1 MGGSAPRRDHQ
12 LPAETTSFVDRRG
25 ELTEG
30 RELLARA
37 RLVTLTGPGGVGKTR
52 LAARIAARVRRAFPD
67 GVRFVHLSGLH
78 DPALVPLAAADALGL
93 HDHSAQPPLDALVEQ
108 VRDRRLLLVVDNCE
122 HLAGACAQLAAALLR
137 GTEGVRILATSRHRL
152 GLTEEHLLE
161 VRPLPVPDPDGDLS
175 AAEGY
180 PALTLFADRAAAVVP
195 GFRLTPGNLA
205 SVARLCRR
213 LDGLPLAIELAA
225 VRMRVLDVDQLL
237 DRLDDRY
244 RFLTTGSPAALPR
257 HQTLRAAV
265 AWSHDLCTGP
275 EQVVWARLSVLA
287 GAFDLETAEAV
298 CADDTGEGDAGWGT
312 GRPPAGVL
320 LPEGATGFADDAGS
334 RGAAAGE
341 RPHPAQALTGPTTPP
356 PPDDGP
362 GNPTPPTLGPA
373 DGIAPRPVL
382 RPYPLAAPRSDDG
395 PDSGMPASPVPG
407 PVGVS
412 LSGGVPGP
420 VGVSLSGGV
429 PGPVG
434 VSLSGGAP
442 GPVGV
447 PPSPSVPG
455 LGGATLPSLAL
466 GPGGAT
472 PPSPVPGSGGVPL
485 PPVVFCPG
493 GSMPSLAV
501 SGSGGV
507 AAPLAV
513 PSPGGVAAS
522 PAVSGPGGVA
532 AHSAVS
538 GPGGAAASPA
548 VSGPGR
554 VSLPPPVPGSGGV
567 PLPPVVFCPGGSMPS
582 LAVSGSGGVAA
593 PLAVPSPGGVA
604 ASPAVSGPGGVAAHS
619 AVSGPGGAAASPAVS
634 GPGRVSLP
642 PPVLGPGGLTLPWP
656 VPCPGGVTPS
666 LAVPS
671 PGGVAASL
679 AVPSPGGVAASLAV
693 PGPGGVAASLAVS
706 GPGGVAAHP
715 VGEAVHAVG
724 DWHAGPGPVGL
735 RADDVLDAVAGLVDK
750 SVLCREPGPGGVR
763 YRMLDTLRQYG
774 LERLRRTAG
783 EEEAARRRQ
792 RDRML
797 RRVEDCER
805 GWFGPGQPETVARL
819 RADRDN
825 LRAALD
831 FSLSTPGEERAGLR
845 LAGTL
850 WFYWHACGVP
860 REGLYWLERALAAS
874 PEPTRERARGLWVAG
889 LLAATTQDFP
899 RGHRQATE
907 ALALAR
913 ALGDPAE
920 AAHAEYV
927 IGVIRLFGDDLPGA
941 LTHFETTV
949 ARGPV
954 PGQHLSLVGLD
965 QVELACALGFLG
977 EADRAVEI
985 CEQALRLCERHGEQW
1000 VRSYV
1005 LRILALA
1012 HTVRRDWPRAE
1023 RHAREALRLKHAVHD
1038 IIGMALTLDLLA
1050 SIAGERGAHRHA
1062 ALLMGGADRVWA
1074 DIDTGRWGAHT
1085 LNSVR
1090 RDSEERACRALG
1102 RDAFERAHR
1111 RGGGLGLAE
1120 LVGQALQEPARPRP
1134 GDSPAPH
1141 DDTTVRL
1148 TRRETE
1154 VARLVAE
1161 GLANQQIAD
1170 RLVIA
1175 RRTAEGHVERIL
1187 SKLGFSNRSQIAA
1200 WVTAQR

>member
-1 MGGSAPRRDHQ
+1 MGGSAPRRDHH

-25 ELTEG
+25 ELTQG

-52 LAARIAARVRRAFPD
+52 LAARIAARVQRAFPD

-93 HDHSAQPPLDALVEQ
+93 HDRSAQPALDALVEQ

-122 HLAGACAQLAAALLR
+122 HLAGACARLAAALLH

-161 VRPLPVPDPDGDLS
+161 VRPLPVPDPDADLS
-175 AAEGY
+175 AADGY
-180 PALTLFADRAAAVVP
+180 PALRLFADRAAAVVP
-195 GFRLTPGNLA
+195 GFRLTPANRA
-205 SVARLCRR
+205 SVARLCHR

-265 AWSHDLCTGP
+265 AWSHDLCTLP
-275 EQVVWARLSVLA
+275 EQAVWARLSVLA
-287 GAFDLETAEAV
+287 GSFDLETAEAV
-298 CADDTGEGDAGWGT
+298 CADATPETVARRPEAGGHPVRLPHAATTRPALPSPPSEGFGAGVRARDGAGAGGWFGGGSGAGDRPMDGCGFGVRTGPGSSADGWFGDGSGAQVRSADGSGAGVRAGEGSGAGGWFGDGSGAG
-312 GRPPAGVL
+312 GRPTDVSGAGVRA
-320 LPEGATGFADDAGS
+320 GDGF
-334 RGAAAGE
+334 GAAARAGGGFGAGA
-341 RPHPAQALTGPTTPP
+341 RSGDGSGASGGPP
-356 PPDDGP
+356 DGP
-362 GNPTPPTLGPA
+362 GTGTPPA
-373 DGIAPRPVL
+373 DGSRARVL
-382 RPYPLAAPRSDDG
+382 ATGSSDVRHQPAGSSAACVQPTG
-395 PDSGMPASPVPG
+395 
-407 PVGVS
+407 
-412 LSGGVPGP
+412 
-420 VGVSLSGGV
+420 
-429 PGPVG
+429 
-434 VSLSGGAP
+434 
-442 GPVGV
+442 
-447 PPSPSVPG
+447 
-455 LGGATLPSLAL
+455 
-466 GPGGAT
+466 
-472 PPSPVPGSGGVPL
+472 GSGARVHP
-485 PPVVFCPG
+485 
-493 GSMPSLAV
+493 
-501 SGSGGV
+501 
-507 AAPLAV
+507 AA
-513 PSPGGVAAS
+513 G
-522 PAVSGPGGVA
+522 PA
-532 AHSAVS
+532 
-538 GPGGAAASPA
+538 GAAITL
-548 VSGPGR
+548 
-554 VSLPPPVPGSGGV
+554 LPPP
-567 PLPPVVFCPGGSMPS
+567 
-582 LAVSGSGGVAA
+582 
-593 PLAVPSPGGVA
+593 
-604 ASPAVSGPGGVAAHS
+604 
-619 AVSGPGGAAASPAVS
+619 
-634 GPGRVSLP
+634 
-642 PPVLGPGGLTLPWP
+642 
-656 VPCPGGVTPS
+656 
-666 LAVPS
+666 
-671 PGGVAASL
+671 
-679 AVPSPGGVAASLAV
+679 
-693 PGPGGVAASLAVS
+693 
-706 GPGGVAAHP
+706 
-715 VGEAVHAVG
+715 
-724 DWHAGPGPVGL
+724 GL
-735 RADDVLDAVAGLVDK
+735 RTDDVLEAVAGLVDK

-763 YRMLDTLRQYG
+763 YRLLDTLRQYG
-774 LERLRRTAG
+774 LEQLRRVAG

-792 RDRML
+792 RDWML
-797 RRVEDCER
+797 RRAEACER

-831 FSLSTPGEERAGLR
+831 FSLSAPGETLAGLR

-850 WFYWHACGVP
+850 WFYWHACGAS
-860 REGLYWLERALAAS
+860 REGLYWLDRALAAV

-889 LLAATTQDFP
+889 LLAAATRDFP
-899 RGHRQATE
+899 RGHRHATE

-913 ALGDPAE
+913 ALGDAAE

-941 LTHFETTV
+941 LRHFETTV

-977 EADRAVEI
+977 EPERAVEV
-985 CEQALRLCERHGEQW
+985 CEQALGLCERHGEQW

-1012 HTVRRDWPRAE
+1012 HSVRRDWPRAE
-1023 RHAREALRLKHAVHD
+1023 RHGREALRLKLAVHD
-1038 IIGMALTLDLLA
+1038 VIGIALTLDLLA
-1050 SIAGERGAHRHA
+1050 SIAAQRGAHEHA
-1062 ALLMGGADRVWA
+1062 AVLLGGADRVWA
-1074 DIDTGRWGAHT
+1074 DIDTGRWGSHT

-1090 RDSEERACRALG
+1090 RESEERAAPALG

-1111 RGGGLGLAE
+1111 RGHALPLAD
-1120 LVGQALQEPARPRP
+1120 LVGHALQEPGRPH
-1134 GDSPAPH
+1134 PAEAAPPPH
-1141 DDTTVRL
+1141 DDSTVRL

-1200 WVTAQR
+1200 WMTAQR

>member
-25 ELTEG
+25 ELTQG

-93 HDHSAQPPLDALVEQ
+93 HDRSAQPALDALVEQ

-122 HLAGACAQLAAALLR
+122 HLAAACARLAAALLH

-161 VRPLPVPDPDGDLS
+161 VRPLPVPDPHADLS
-175 AAEGY
+175 AADGY

-195 GFRLTPGNLA
+195 GFRLTPANRA
-205 SVARLCRR
+205 SVARLCHR

-265 AWSHDLCTGP
+265 AWSHDLCTLP
-275 EQVVWARLSVLA
+275 EQTVWARLSVLA
-287 GAFDLETAEAV
+287 GSFDLETAEAV
-298 CADDTGEGDAGWGT
+298 CADATPETVARPPEGGGDLPPAAPWPAAPWPAAPWFALPVRPREGFGADARGGGGFGGGAGPTGGSGAGGWFGDGAGAGGRPADGSGAGGRPADGSGVRLRPTYGAGAGVRAGEGFGGGVRPTDGSGAGI
-312 GRPPAGVL
+312 RAG
-320 LPEGATGFADDAGS
+320 EGS
-334 RGAAAGE
+334 RSGVRAREGSAAG
-341 RPHPAQALTGPTTPP
+341 GWFG
-356 PPDDGP
+356 DGP
-362 GNPTPPTLGPA
+362 GA
-373 DGIAPRPVL
+373 CV
-382 RPYPLAAPRSDDG
+382 RSTDE
-395 PDSGMPASPVPG
+395 A
-407 PVGVS
+407 
-412 LSGGVPGP
+412 
-420 VGVSLSGGV
+420 
-429 PGPVG
+429 
-434 VSLSGGAP
+434 GACVRST
-442 GPVGV
+442 G
-447 PPSPSVPG
+447 
-455 LGGATLPSLAL
+455 
-466 GPGGAT
+466 
-472 PPSPVPGSGGVPL
+472 GSG
-485 PPVVFCPG
+485 
-493 GSMPSLAV
+493 
-501 SGSGGV
+501 
-507 AAPLAV
+507 
-513 PSPGGVAAS
+513 
-522 PAVSGPGGVA
+522 
-532 AHSAVS
+532 
-538 GPGGAAASPA
+538 
-548 VSGPGR
+548 
-554 VSLPPPVPGSGGV
+554 
-567 PLPPVVFCPGGSMPS
+567 
-582 LAVSGSGGVAA
+582 
-593 PLAVPSPGGVA
+593 
-604 ASPAVSGPGGVAAHS
+604 
-619 AVSGPGGAAASPAVS
+619 
-634 GPGRVSLP
+634 
-642 PPVLGPGGLTLPWP
+642 
-656 VPCPGGVTPS
+656 
-666 LAVPS
+666 
-671 PGGVAASL
+671 
-679 AVPSPGGVAASLAV
+679 
-693 PGPGGVAASLAVS
+693 
-706 GPGGVAAHP
+706 
-715 VGEAVHAVG
+715 
-724 DWHAGPGPVGL
+724 VGL
-735 RADDVLDAVAGLVDK
+735 RAGDGSGASGEPPDDRTGTRVRPTDGPGTRVQPIGGSDARIQPTDYPGTRVQPVGGSDARIQPAEYPGARVQPVDNPGARLHSAAERTGTALTLLPPPGPRTDDVLEAVAGLVDK

-763 YRMLDTLRQYG
+763 YRLLDTLRQYG
-774 LERLRRTAG
+774 LEQLRRVAG
-783 EEEAARRRQ
+783 EEEAARRRH
-792 RDRML
+792 RDWML
-797 RRVEDCER
+797 RRAEACEG

-831 FSLSTPGEERAGLR
+831 FSLSTPGEALAGLR

-850 WFYWHACGVP
+850 WFYWHACGAS
-860 REGLYWLERALAAS
+860 REGLYWLDRALAAA

-889 LLAATTQDFP
+889 LLAAATRDFP
-899 RGHRQATE
+899 RGHRHAAE

-913 ALGDPAE
+913 ALGDAAE

-941 LTHFETTV
+941 LRHFETTV

-965 QVELACALGFLG
+965 QVELACALAFLG
-977 EADRAVEI
+977 EAERAVEV
-985 CEQALRLCERHGEQW
+985 CEQALALCERHDEKW

-1012 HTVRRDWPRAE
+1012 HSVRRDWPRAE
-1023 RHAREALRLKHAVHD
+1023 RHGREALRLKLAVHD
-1038 IIGMALTLDLLA
+1038 VIGIALTLDLLA
-1050 SIAGERGAHRHA
+1050 SIAAERGAHEHA
-1062 ALLMGGADRVWA
+1062 ALLLGGADRAWT
-1074 DIDTGRWGAHT
+1074 DIDTGRWGSHT
-1085 LNSVR
+1085 LNSAR
-1090 RDSEERACRALG
+1090 RDSEERSASALG

-1111 RGGGLGLAE
+1111 RGHALGLAE
-1120 LVGQALQEPARPRP
+1120 LVGHACQEPGRPH
-1134 GDSPAPH
+1134 PAEATAVPPPH
-1141 DDTTVRL
+1141 DDTPVRL

-1200 WVTAQR
+1200 WMTAQR

>member
-12 LPAETTSFVDRRG
+12 LSAETTSFVDRRG

-122 HLAGACAQLAAALLR
+122 HLAGACAQLAAALLH
-137 GTEGVRILATSRHRL
+137 GTGGVRILATSRHRL

-298 CADDTGEGDAGWGT
+298 CADDMGEGDAGWGT
-312 GRPPAGVL
+312 GRAPAGVL

-341 RPHPAQALTGPTTPP
+341 RPHPARALTGPTTPP
-356 PPDDGP
+356 PRDDGP
-362 GNPTPPTLGPA
+362 GHPTPLPLGPA
-373 DGIAPRPVL
+373 DAIAPRPLL
-382 RPYPLAAPRSDDG
+382 RPYPLAAPRSADG
-395 PDSGMPASPVPG
+395 PDSGMPPSLVPCPG
-407 PVGVS
+407 GAP
-412 LSGGVPGP
+412 LSRGVPGT
-420 VGVSLSGGV
+420 VGVPLSLGV
-429 PGPVG
+429 PGTVG
-434 VSLSGGAP
+434 VPLSLGVP

-447 PPSPSVPG
+447 PPSRGVP
-455 LGGATLPSLAL
+455 
-466 GPGGAT
+466 GPGGAAVPSLLT
-472 PPSPVPGSGGVPL
+472 LSSPVP
-485 PPVVFCPG
+485 C
-493 GSMPSLAV
+493 
-501 SGSGGV
+501 
-507 AAPLAV
+507 
-513 PSPGGVAAS
+513 PGGVAAS
-522 PAVSGPGGVA
+522 PAVS
-532 AHSAVS
+532 
-538 GPGGAAASPA
+538 
-548 VSGPGR
+548 
-554 VSLPPPVPGSGGV
+554 
-567 PLPPVVFCPGGSMPS
+567 
-582 LAVSGSGGVAA
+582 
-593 PLAVPSPGGVA
+593 
-604 ASPAVSGPGGVAAHS
+604 
-619 AVSGPGGAAASPAVS
+619 
-634 GPGRVSLP
+634 
-642 PPVLGPGGLTLPWP
+642 
-656 VPCPGGVTPS
+656 
-666 LAVPS
+666 
-671 PGGVAASL
+671 
-679 AVPSPGGVAASLAV
+679 
-693 PGPGGVAASLAVS
+693 GPGGVAASLAVS

-724 DWHAGPGPVGL
+724 EWHAGPGPVGL
-735 RADDVLDAVAGLVDK
+735 RADEVLDAVAGLVDK

-783 EEEAARRRQ
+783 EEGAARRRQ

-850 WFYWHACGVP
+850 WFYWHACGAP
-860 REGLYWLERALAAS
+860 REGLYWLDRALAAG

-941 LTHFETTV
+941 LTHFESTV

>member
-1 MGGSAPRRDHQ
+1 MGGSAPRRDNQ

-52 LAARIAARVRRAFPD
+52 LAARIAARVQRAFPD

-137 GTEGVRILATSRHRL
+137 GTGGVRILATSRHRL

-195 GFRLTPGNLA
+195 GFRLTLSNLA

-275 EQVVWARLSVLA
+275 EQAVWARLSVLA
-287 GAFDLETAEAV
+287 GSFDLETAEAV
-298 CADDTGEGDAGWGT
+298 CADDQGEGDAGWGT
-312 GRPPAGVL
+312 GLAPAQVL
-320 LPEGATGFADDAGS
+320 LPESAAG
-334 RGAAAGE
+334 RGVAAGE
-341 RPHPAQALTGPTTPP
+341 RPHPAQALTGTTTLPP
-356 PPDDGP
+356 RDDGP
-362 GNPTPPTLGPA
+362 GTPTPPALGPA

-382 RPYPLAAPRSDDG
+382 RRYPLAAPRPGDG
-395 PDSGMPASPVPG
+395 PGGGMLPSPVPC
-407 PVGVS
+407 P
-412 LSGGVPGP
+412 GGVPLSP
-420 VGVSLSGGV
+420 GV
-429 PGPVG
+429 
-434 VSLSGGAP
+434 P

-447 PPSPSVPG
+447 PPSPPASGPGAATLSSAVPG
-455 LGGATLPSLAL
+455 F
-466 GPGGAT
+466 
-472 PPSPVPGSGGVPL
+472 GGVPL
-485 PPVVFCPG
+485 PPVVLCPG
-493 GSMPSLAV
+493 GAMPPP
-501 SGSGGV
+501 GV
-507 AAPLAV
+507 PGPV
-513 PSPGGVAAS
+513 GVPPSPG
-522 PAVSGPGGVA
+522 VSGPGGVPL
-532 AHSAVS
+532 SS
-538 GPGGAAASPA
+538 
-548 VSGPGR
+548 
-554 VSLPPPVPGSGGV
+554 PVPGFGGV
-567 PLPPVVFCPGGSMPS
+567 PLPPVVLCPGGAMP
-582 LAVSGSGGVAA
+582 
-593 PLAVPSPGGVA
+593 PPG
-604 ASPAVSGPGGVAAHS
+604 
-619 AVSGPGGAAASPAVS
+619 VS
-634 GPGRVSLP
+634 GPGRVPLS
-642 PPVLGPGGLTLPWP
+642 GPGGLALPSP
-656 VPCPGGVTPS
+656 VPSPGGVTPS
-666 LAVPS
+666 LT
-671 PGGVAASL
+671 
-679 AVPSPGGVAASLAV
+679 V
-693 PGPGGVAASLAVS
+693 PGPGGVAATPA
-706 GPGGVAAHP
+706 
-715 VGEAVHAVG
+715 GEAVHAVG
-724 DWHAGPGPVGL
+724 DRHAGPGPVGL
-735 RADDVLDAVAGLVDK
+735 RTEDVLDAVAGLVDK

-774 LERLRRTAG
+774 LERLRRTIG
-783 EEEAARRRQ
+783 EEGAARRRQ

-850 WFYWHACGVP
+850 WFCWHACGAP
-860 REGLYWLERALAAS
+860 REGLYWLDRALAAS

-913 ALGDPAE
+913 ALGDTAE

-1050 SIAGERGAHRHA
+1050 SIAAERGAHRHA

-1074 DIDTGRWGAHT
+1074 DIDTGRWGSHT

-1120 LVGQALQEPARPRP
+1120 LVGQALQEPARPCP

-1141 DDTTVRL
+1141 ESTTVRL
-1148 TRRETE
+1148 TRRESE

>member
-12 LPAETTSFVDRRG
+12 LPVETTSFVDRRG
-25 ELTEG
+25 ELTQS

-52 LAARIAARVRRAFPD
+52 LAARVAARVQRAFPD

-122 HLAGACAQLAAALLR
+122 HLAGACARLAAALLH

-195 GFRLTPGNLA
+195 GFRLTPDNRA

-213 LDGLPLAIELAA
+213 LEGLPLAIELAA

-265 AWSHDLCTGP
+265 AWSHDLCTAP
-275 EQVVWARLSVLA
+275 EQLVWARLSVLA
-287 GAFDLETAEAV
+287 GSFDLETAEEV
-298 CADDTGEGDAGWGT
+298 CADDTGEPGAGRGWSPAPADA
-312 GRPPAGVL
+312 L
-320 LPEGATGFADDAGS
+320 LPGGACT
-334 RGAAAGE
+334 
-341 RPHPAQALTGPTTPP
+341 
-356 PPDDGP
+356 
-362 GNPTPPTLGPA
+362 
-373 DGIAPRPVL
+373 
-382 RPYPLAAPRSDDG
+382 
-395 PDSGMPASPVPG
+395 
-407 PVGVS
+407 
-412 LSGGVPGP
+412 GGVPGGARP
-420 VGVSLSGGV
+420 DVA
-429 PGPVG
+429 
-434 VSLSGGAP
+434 SGGARFDDGSGERALP
-442 GPVGV
+442 VQALAGAVTLPPLGGGSRNVPLPVPAPAGGPVPLPV
-447 PPSPSVPG
+447 TRPESLITPSPG
-455 LGGATLPSLAL
+455 N
-466 GPGGAT
+466 GPGGALT
-472 PPSPVPGSGGVPL
+472 RPPCLKSPEVVTLPPLLPDPTGPATPSP
-485 PPVVFCPG
+485 
-493 GSMPSLAV
+493 
-501 SGSGGV
+501 
-507 AAPLAV
+507 AA
-513 PSPGGVAAS
+513 
-522 PAVSGPGGVA
+522 
-532 AHSAVS
+532 
-538 GPGGAAASPA
+538 GAAGTWPA
-548 VSGPGR
+548 R
-554 VSLPPPVPGSGGV
+554 
-567 PLPPVVFCPGGSMPS
+567 
-582 LAVSGSGGVAA
+582 
-593 PLAVPSPGGVA
+593 
-604 ASPAVSGPGGVAAHS
+604 
-619 AVSGPGGAAASPAVS
+619 
-634 GPGRVSLP
+634 
-642 PPVLGPGGLTLPWP
+642 
-656 VPCPGGVTPS
+656 
-666 LAVPS
+666 
-671 PGGVAASL
+671 
-679 AVPSPGGVAASLAV
+679 
-693 PGPGGVAASLAVS
+693 PGPA
-706 GPGGVAAHP
+706 
-715 VGEAVHAVG
+715 
-724 DWHAGPGPVGL
+724 L

-774 LERLRRTAG
+774 LEQLRRTAG
-783 EEEAARRRQ
+783 EEVAGRRRQ
-792 RDRML
+792 RDWML
-797 RRVEDCER
+797 RWVGECER

-831 FSLSTPGEERAGLR
+831 FSLSTPGEALAGLR

-850 WFYWHACGVP
+850 WFYWHACGAP
-860 REGLYWLERALAAS
+860 REGLYWLDRALAAN
-874 PEPTRERARGLWVAG
+874 PEPTPERARGLWVAG
-889 LLAATTQDFP
+889 LLAAATQDFP
-899 RGHRQATE
+899 RGRRNAGD

-913 ALGDPAE
+913 VLGDSAE

-927 IGVIRLFGDDLPGA
+927 IGVLRLFGDDLPGA
-941 LTHFETTV
+941 LRHFETTV

-954 PGQHLSLVGLD
+954 PGQHLSVVGLD

-977 EADRAVEI
+977 EADRAVEV
-985 CEQALRLCERHGEQW
+985 CERALGLCERHGEQW

-1005 LRILALA
+1005 LRMLALA
-1012 HTVRRDWPRAE
+1012 HTVRRDWAPAE
-1023 RHAREALRLKHAVHD
+1023 RHAREALRLKLAVHD
-1038 IIGMALTLDLLA
+1038 VIGIALTLDLLA
-1050 SIAGERGAHRHA
+1050 SIATERGAHRHA
-1062 ALLMGGADRVWA
+1062 AVLLGGADRVWA
-1074 DIDTGRWGAHT
+1074 DIDAARWGART
-1085 LNSVR
+1085 LNSAR

-1102 RDAFERAHR
+1102 RDAFEQAHR
-1111 RGGGLGLAE
+1111 RGGSLGLAE
-1120 LVGQALQEPARPRP
+1120 LVGHALQEPARPHP
-1134 GDSPAPH
+1134 GESPAPH
-1141 DDTTVRL
+1141 DDTPVRL
-1148 TRRETE
+1148 TPRETE